1 MQDTINYHLDK
12 TQKPVQDQRFDRAND
27 IGKCLAKLT
36 ILKTML
42 EYHSSSEIEIYIDE
56 IYNQLDKVKL

>member
-12 TQKPVQDQRFDRAND
+12 TQKPVQDQRSDRATD
-27 IGKCLAKLT
+27 IGKCMAKLT

-42 EYHSSSEIEIYIDE
+42 KYDNIAVLKNYIDE
-56 IYNQLDKVKL
+56 IYNQLDKIEL